1 MFAGMLTRDRA
12 AFRAAALF
20 LTRHRAAIEAEVDR
34 RLGRA
39 EPPPAARAEIVRRFR
54 SFCRLASLDLS
65 SARPSLDGL
74 AGTSPEGLER
84 AISTAVQVARSCGP
98 APDIEQAL
106 QSLGARFR
114 GGIRQLMRPSE
125 SPVRKRGRRKL
136 PNAGRR
142 VRAAID
148 RINDAYVALNLDTGR
163 IYDLNPAAET
173 LFAADAAKLLDREFE
188 ELVEPALLPQ
198 YQSLQARLDAGE
210 DPGRTEMVFART
222 NGERVPV
229 VLTIS
234 NHTIGGRRI
243 AIFVA
248 RERDEE
254 PPGYSTLST

>member
-1 MFAGMLTRDRA
+1 MFLGMLTRDRA
-12 AFRAAALF
+12 AFRATALF
-20 LTRHRAAIEAEVDR
+20 LDRHRSAIEAEVDR

-74 AGTSPEGLER
+74 GGISPDGLEQ
-84 AISTAVQVARSCGP
+84 AISTAVEVARSCAP
-98 APDIEQAL
+98 AREVEQAL
-106 QSLGARFR
+106 QLLAARFR
-114 GGIRQLMRPSE
+114 GGIRHLMRP
-125 SPVRKRGRRKL
+125 PAPPAQRRGRKKL
-136 PNAGRR
+136 PNAGKR

-148 RINDAYVALNLDTGR
+148 RINDAYVALNLDTGK

-210 DPGRTEMVFART
+210 DPGKTEMVFARA
-222 NGERVPV
+222 NGECVPV
-229 VLTIS
+229 ELTIS
-234 NHTIGGRRI
+234 NHTIAGRRI
-243 AIFVA
+243 AIFIA
-248 RERDEE
+248 RECEASPAPTR
-254 PPGYSTLST
+254 P